1 MPSFLL
7 RRIAKAAPPLYPH
20 ACLLSAVALA
30 SCIPLHAQSTFGSIS
45 GTVTDP
51 AGAVIPNASIT
62 LTQISTGEARTLQSD
77 ARGDFQAVNV
87 NAGTYTV
94 VVSVQGFI
102 ERKFENVAVLARQ
115 SVVVDAKLQ
124 VGETSAQSV
133 EVTAGAELIDQDLT
147 TGSTTSGDEINQL
160 ALNFRA
166 TSNTSPLVVAL
177 LSPTVQTDP
186 SGNISVAGSLPNM
199 TSYSLDGISTQS
211 VRNGG
216 PNADLF
222 PSVET
227 IAEFK
232 VNTGSN
238 DAEFGQVSDITV
250 TSKSGSNDFHGSVF
264 LFDQNAAFNAADPFA
279 HKVLP
284 IIANDFGVT
293 LGGPVSIPHFYN
305 GKDKSFFFFTYEGT
319 RRPQTSL
326 VNEIVPSTAFRNGDL
341 SALLTPTAA
350 NPTGTQLTNPLTG
363 GPIPDNNLLAAGL
376 VNPASVKVLNALF
389 PLPTASGTDAVS
401 QYTVKGK
408 YHLDSYDGRLDQ
420 VINSRQ
426 KVFVRYSHKDINNV
440 GVDGDS
446 SYNPLLGA
454 FSNGQK
460 LRNLA
465 GSYNWII
472 KPNLVNEARAGFSLI
487 NTINEYPLAAQG
499 GALNASF
506 GIQNLPPV
514 PSSGGVAD
522 FMVGNYLGGNTDPVG
537 RPRHVQQ
544 HTYEVGD
551 NLTWIL
557 GAHSTKFGFDFSRLS
572 YIDQITFT
580 NGDEFGDY
588 DYNDDISGNNFSQ
601 FLIGLPDYTDYAQ
614 NGPDG
619 QPFAYHYGFF
629 GQDDWKVTPKLTVSY
644 GLRYEINPPFDDATS
659 QLGQFDR
666 NYPGGRLIT
675 QGPKGLSLVA
685 PSWRAQVGNTPFI
698 TNEQAGIP
706 HTLRYTY
713 FGNVQPRLGFA
724 YDAFGDGKTV
734 IKAHGGTYSVP
745 VLGAV
750 LYSLL
755 GVNTSN
761 FPLFASSATN
771 PLIFPAVFGAGGT
784 YPVNCNSA
792 STLPAGATPGIA
804 GCPGYRRAND
814 EHLKDPRVIQ
824 WNASVEQAVNSN
836 TLLRLTYNGSHT
848 TQLIHSPDL
857 NQLAP
862 NTQGYAALTA
872 TPALRQANLKY
883 PNFEEV
889 LSRDNGPSAKYEAGV
904 VELTRR
910 FAGGLTYDGSYT
922 WAKNLTNALGSA
934 PNSLIGDG
942 GQGDNGANTLNYYN
956 IHSDYGNAVFTRR
969 NRFVNTFL
977 LDLPVGRG
985 KQFLGN
991 AGRLTDLA
999 IGGWSLT
1006 GVTVLQTGPFLTA
1019 TYDGST
1025 DPSGTEPKYR
1035 SEGSYQRPDCN
1046 ASNEQ
1051 LNRHTNGAYYDL
1063 AGFSVP
1069 ANNIGRFGTCP
1080 VGNLIGPGTTVFS
1093 ATLGKDLHI
1102 SDRLSLRY
1110 EAAFSNLLNIE
1121 NLSAPDTKI
1130 TDASFGT
1137 ISSVQGSTGGP
1148 NPDQAGPRT
1157 IQMSVRVKF

>member
-1 MPSFLL
+1 MPLL
-7 RRIAKAAPPLYPH
+7 FRRKTDQAASRFSCAAL
-20 ACLLSAVALA
+20 LLSATVLISINPLA
-30 SCIPLHAQSTFGSIS
+30 HAQSTFGTIS

-51 AGAVIPNASIT
+51 AGAVIPNASVT
-62 LTQISTGEARTLQSD
+62 LTQNDTGASRTILSD
-77 ARGDFQAVNV
+77 GRGDFQAVNV
-87 NAGTYTV
+87 NAGTYTIV
-94 VVSVQGFI
+94 VKVPGFV

-115 SVVVDAKLQ
+115 SVVIDAKLQ
-124 VGETSAQSV
+124 VGETNAQSIQ
-133 EVTAGAELIDQDLT
+133 VTAGAELIDQDLT

-177 LSPTVQTDP
+177 VSPTVQTDP

-199 TSYSLDGISTQS
+199 TSFSLDGISTQS

-250 TSKSGSNDFHGSVF
+250 TSKSGTNDFHGSVF

-305 GKDKSFFFFTYEGT
+305 GKDKTFFFFTYEGT

-326 VNEIVPSTAFRNGDL
+326 VNEIVPSTAFRSGDL
-341 SALLTPTAA
+341 SGDSTPII
-350 NPTGTQLTNPLTG
+350 NPFTGSA
-363 GPIPDNNLLAAGL
+363 IPNNNLAAAGL
-376 VNPASVKVLNALF
+376 VNPASLKVIAALF
-389 PLPTASGTDAVS
+389 PEPNVVNGPTDAVNL
-401 QYTVKGK
+401 YTIKGK
-408 YHLDSYDGRLDQ
+408 YHLDSYDGRIDQ

-426 KVFVRYSHKDINNV
+426 KVFVRYSHKDVDNV

-446 SYNPLLGA
+446 SYNPLLGP

-472 KPNLVNEARAGFSLI
+472 KSNLVNEARAGFSLV
-487 NTINEYPLAAQG
+487 NTINEYPLASQG

-514 PSSGGVAD
+514 PSSGGVPD
-522 FMVGNYLGGNTDPVG
+522 FILYNNYVGGNTNPVG

-544 HTYEVGD
+544 HTYEAGD

-557 GAHSTKFGFDFSRLS
+557 GSHSTKFGFDFSRLS

-588 DYNDDISGNNFSQ
+588 YYTGAVTGNAYAD
-601 FLIGLPDYTDYAQ
+601 FLIGLPVFTDYAQ

-629 GQDDWKVTPKLTVSY
+629 GQDDWKVNHKLTISY

-675 QGPKGLSLVA
+675 QGAKGLSLVA
-685 PSWRAQVGNTPFI
+685 PSWRAQVGDTPFL
-698 TNEQAGIP
+698 TNEAAGIP

-713 FGNVQPRLGFA
+713 YGNVQPRLGFA
-724 YDAFGDGKTV
+724 YDTMGDGKTV
-734 IKAHGGTYSVP
+734 LKAHVGTYSVP

-755 GVNTSN
+755 GVDTSN
-761 FPLFASSATN
+761 FPNFTSSATN
-771 PLIFPAVFGAGGT
+771 PLIFPNVFGAGGT

-792 STLPAGATPGIA
+792 STLPAGATA
-804 GCPGYRRAND
+804 GSPACPGYRRAND
-814 EHLKDPRVIQ
+814 EHLKDPRVLQ
-824 WNASVEQAVNSN
+824 WNASIEQALSSN

-857 NQLAP
+857 NQLQP

-889 LSRDNGPSAKYEAGV
+889 LSRDNGPSAKYNAGI
-904 VELTRR
+904 VEVTRR
-910 FAGGLTYDGSYT
+910 FASGLTYDGSYT

-934 PNSLIGDG
+934 PNSLIGNG
-942 GQGDNGANTLNYYN
+942 GQGDNGANTLNYYD
-956 IHSDYGNAVFTRR
+956 IHSDYGNAVYTRR

-977 LDLPVGRG
+977 YQLPLGRG
-985 KQFLGN
+985 KQFLSGT
-991 AGRLTDLA
+991 GRITDLA
-999 IGGWSLT
+999 LGGWDLT
-1006 GVTVLQTGPFLTA
+1006 GVTILQTGPFLTA
-1019 TYDGST
+1019 TYNGST
-1025 DPSGTEPKYR
+1025 DPSGTAPQYR
-1035 SEGSYQRPDCN
+1035 SEGSFQRPDCN
-1046 ASNEQ
+1046 AANDQ
-1051 LNRHTNGAYYDL
+1051 LNRHTNGLYYNQ

-1080 VGNLIGPGTTVFS
+1080 VGNLNGPGTTVFS
-1093 ATLGKDLHI
+1093 ATIGKDFHI
-1102 SDRLSLRY
+1102 SERYSLRY

-1121 NLSAPDTKI
+1121 NLSAPDTNI
-1130 TDASFGT
+1130 SDASFGT

-1157 IQMSVRVKF
+1157 IQMSVRLKF